1 MEQPTDGPRN
11 GWTKKWM
18 DQPTYRQPLME
29 MSRMYLKIDGLR
41 KDVKKD
47 LTSSIPVKVNQKSI

>member
-1 MEQPTDGPRN
+1 
-11 GWTKKWM
+11 
-18 DQPTYRQPLME
+18 ME

-47 LTSSIPVKVNQKSI
+47 LTSSIPVKVNQKSIKVNLNFTCSELSLISPKLAKIT